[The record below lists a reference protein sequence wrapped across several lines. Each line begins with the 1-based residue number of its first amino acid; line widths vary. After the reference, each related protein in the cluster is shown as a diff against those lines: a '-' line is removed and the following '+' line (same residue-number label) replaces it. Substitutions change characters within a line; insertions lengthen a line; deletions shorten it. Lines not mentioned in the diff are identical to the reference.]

1 MLKIIVLMGAPG
13 AGKGTQ
19 ARLIQERLGLPQ
31 ISTGDMLRAL
41 AAEDIHTTQASG
53 RLISDDV
60 VIEMVRERTS
70 KDDCRN
76 GYVLDGFPRTTVQA
90 EMLEQLALQQGNQI
104 DAIFVDV
111 RYVVLEKRLTGRRT
125 CPIDGEIYNV
135 YFKPPRFDERC
146 DFHPEQRLLHRA
158 DDAAEKIRVRLE
170 TYEKET
176 APLLDYYRSS
186 GRLHRV
192 DGDRSTEE
200 IYSDIERLIKTE
212 VACV

>member
-1 MLKIIVLMGAPG
+1 MPKIIVLMGAPG

-60 VIEMVRERTS
+60 VIEIVRERTS

-90 EMLEQLALQQGNQI
+90 EMLEELGLQQGDQI
-104 DAIFVDV
+104 EAIFVDV
-111 RYVVLEKRLTGRRT
+111 PYIVLEKRLTGRRT
-125 CPIDGEIYNV
+125 CPIGGEIYNV

-176 APLLDYYRSS
+176 APLLDYYRST

-200 IYSDIERLIKTE
+200 IYSEIERLIKTE